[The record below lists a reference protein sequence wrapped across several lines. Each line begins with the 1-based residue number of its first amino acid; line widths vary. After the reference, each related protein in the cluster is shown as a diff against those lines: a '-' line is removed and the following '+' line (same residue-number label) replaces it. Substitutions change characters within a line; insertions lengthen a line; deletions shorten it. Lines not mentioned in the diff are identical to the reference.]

1 MTVSA
6 PPVRRRLVGRTLRR
20 HREALGWTLDDAA
33 RVLECDRS
41 KVSRIETGERG
52 IRAKELRELMDEYG
66 VAEEQRAVLAL
77 LADPRGAFGWQ
88 RDYAAVLPGAWRD
101 YLIME
106 TAASKISGYDAQRVP
121 GLLQTP
127 ALRPGARGADPSL
140 HDDAARDSAA
150 EAVLARQQA
159 ILNKPGPELHLVIG
173 QAALHQQVGSPEVMR
188 KQLAMLAQ
196 AAGDS
201 GTITVQVLPFEAG
214 AHAAAGE
221 GSLALLQFDGA
232 PGPGAGAPGRH
243 RRRGVPGRPGRP
255 QRLRGGVRPAAGVR
269 TQPGAVRSAPAGPGG
284 RLTLLSAG
292 APAVRARREH
302 RRGLRAGEIPADRVV
317 SHGARPAEPPR

>member
-20 HREALGWTLDDAA
+20 HREALGWTLNDAA

-52 IRAKELRELMDEYG
+52 IRIKELRELMEEYG
-66 VAEEQRAVLAL
+66 VAEEQRTVLTL
-77 LADPRGAFGWQ
+77 LADRRGAFGWH
-88 RDYAAVLPGAWRD
+88 RDYACVLPGAWRD

-106 TAASKISGYDAQRVP
+106 TAATKIRGYDAQRVP

-127 ALRPGARGADPSL
+127 GYARALAAADPSL
-140 HDDAARDSAA
+140 REDAAWDSAA
-150 EAVLARQQA
+150 EAVVARQQA
-159 ILNKPGPELHLVIG
+159 ILNKPGLKLHLIIG
-173 QAALHQQVGSPEVMR
+173 EAALHQQVGTPEVMQE
-188 KQLAMLAQ
+188 QLAMLAQ

-201 GTITVQVLPFEAG
+201 GAITVQVMPFEAG

-232 PGPGAGAPGRH
+232 LGLGLVHLGGIGG
-243 RRRGVPGRPGRP
+243 GVCLERQDDLNAYAAAFDQLRAFALSSA
-255 QRLRGGVRPAAGVR
+255 QSVLLLRG
-269 TQPGAVRSAPAGPGG
+269 
-284 RLTLLSAG
+284 L
-292 APAVRARREH
+292 ARC
-302 RRGLRAGEIPADRVV
+302 
-317 SHGARPAEPPR
+317 

>member
-6 PPVRRRLVGRTLRR
+6 PPIRRRLLGRTLRR
-20 HREALGWTLDDAA
+20 HREALGWRLEDAA

-41 KVSRIETGERG
+41 KVSRIESGERG
-52 IRAKELRELMDEYG
+52 IRAKELRELMEEYG
-66 VAEEQRAVLAL
+66 VAEEQRAVLTL
-77 LADPRGAFGWQ
+77 LADRRGAFGWQ

-106 TAASKISGYDAQRVP
+106 SGASKISGYDAQRVP

-127 ALRPGARGADPSL
+127 GYARALAAADPWL
-140 HDDAARDSAA
+140 HDDVARDSVV

-159 ILNKPGPELHLVIG
+159 ILNKPGLDLRLVIG
-173 QAALHQQVGSPEVMR
+173 EAALRQQVGSPEVMQ
-188 KQLAMLAQ
+188 KQRAILAQ

-201 GTITVQVLPFEAG
+201 RTITVQVLPFEAG

-232 PGPGAGAPGRH
+232 LGLGLVHLGGI
-243 RRRGVPGRPGRP
+243 G
-255 QRLRGGVRPAAGVR
+255 GGVCLEGMDDLNAYAAAFDQLRAFALSPAQSALLLQGLAGV
-269 TQPGAVRSAPAGPGG
+269 
-284 RLTLLSAG
+284 
-292 APAVRARREH
+292 
-302 RRGLRAGEIPADRVV
+302 
-317 SHGARPAEPPR
+317 

>member
-1 MTVSA
+1 M
-6 PPVRRRLVGRTLRR
+6 GRTLRR
-20 HREALGWTLDDAA
+20 HRESPGLDAGRRGPRA
-33 RVLECDRS
+33 RVRPVEDQQDRDRGAGHPR
-41 KVSRIETGERG
+41 SRSSASSWT
-52 IRAKELRELMDEYG
+52 EYG
-66 VAEEQRAVLAL
+66 VAEEQRAVLTL
-77 LADPRGAFGWQ
+77 LADRRGAFGWQ

-127 ALRPGARGADPSL
+127 GYARALAEADPSL
-140 HDDAARDSAA
+140 RDDAARDSAA

-159 ILNKPGPELHLVIG
+159 ILNKPGLELHLVIG

-188 KQLAMLAQ
+188 EQLAMLAQ

-214 AHAAAGE
+214 AHAAAGD

-232 PGPGAGAPGRH
+232 LGLGLVHLGGI
-243 RRRGVPGRPGRP
+243 G
-255 QRLRGGVRPAAGVR
+255 GGVCLEGTDDLNAYAAAFD
-269 TQPGAVRSAPAGPGG
+269 Q
-284 RLTLLSAG
+284 
-292 APAVRARREH
+292 
-302 RRGLRAGEIPADRVV
+302 LRAFALSPAQ
-317 SHGARPAEPPR
+317 SALLLQGLAGY